1 MKKLSGISKS
11 WLFTV
16 PDRERTPSEIILWWE
31 SRRIPYNLIVGLFG
45 LISLGIIA
53 LIEINSPY
61 AMGTSFPLLCI
72 IFFGLGA
79 NVFYTGGWIVELL
92 ARGISK
98 EPSRNSGPQLLL
110 AGLVFSVLLDFI
122 PLIFFIADLCWRA
135 WHHQHI

>member
-61 AMGTSFPLLCI
+61 AMGTGFPLLCI

-92 ARGISK
+92 ARGMSK
-98 EPSRNSGPQLLL
+98 EPSRNLGSQLLL

-122 PLIFFIADLCWRA
+122 PLVFFIANLCWRA